1 MINNRYSL
9 LDWLRGFAILLMVIY
24 HFCYDLYYFNYI
36 DTMFGKGYWIPFR
49 YVIVILFLSLVGVS
63 LVLSHNPKLRWRNL
77 IRRSGQLGLA
87 AFFVSVSSYFIAA
100 DKVTVFGIIHF
111 ILLATFL
118 SLPFISR
125 PKIALVLG
133 VIVFF
138 LGHYVQ
144 SQFFDPLYFHWLGM
158 VETKRPA
165 LDYVPVFPWFGI
177 VLIGIFFG
185 HLIQNNNV
193 VQKVFKTN
201 LAEQF
206 HLPMLTIFNSLIERA
221 GQHSLIIYLVHQPIL
236 FGLFMAVELLIN

>member
-1 MINNRYSL
+1 MVNNRYSL

-63 LVLSHNPKLRWRNL
+63 LVLSHNPKLRWRSL
-77 IRRSGQLGLA
+77 YKRAVQLGLA
-87 AFFVSVSSYFIAA
+87 AFFVTLSSYFIAA

-118 SLPFISR
+118 SLPFVSR
-125 PKIALVLG
+125 PKLALISGL
-133 VIVFF
+133 IIFF

-144 SQFFDPLYFHWLGM
+144 SPIFEPWYLHWLGM

-177 VLIGIFFG
+177 VLIGVYVG
-185 HLIQNNNV
+185 HLVQTNEFAQNIFKINLS
-193 VQKVFKTN
+193 VQTKIGILKG
-201 LAEQF
+201 
-206 HLPMLTIFNSLIERA
+206 FNALIERA
-221 GQHSLIIYLVHQPIL
+221 GQHSLIIYLVHQPVM
-236 FGLFMAVELLIN
+236 FGLFMALQLLVA